1 MKKKV
6 DFILGMVFALATII
20 FIVLFLTNDIFS
32 TGHLKTSQYIKL
44 VYQTLFII
52 PMVVFAFKKKF

>member
-20 FIVLFLTNDIFS
+20 FIVLFLTNDTFS
-32 TGHLKTSQYIKL
+32 TGHLKDITIY
-44 VYQTLFII
+44 
-52 PMVVFAFKKKF
+52 

>member
-20 FIVLFLTNDIFS
+20 FIVLFLTNDTF
-32 TGHLKTSQYIKL
+32 
-44 VYQTLFII
+44 
-52 PMVVFAFKKKF
+52 